1 MKIIY
6 KNQDDSIVILHPT
19 TEALAAYSINIIAQK
34 DVPAGVPYW
43 IVEDL
48 SIPEDRTFRAA
59 WRIPPTI
66 KPNGIGHNES
76 TFEGVPAWYL

>member
-6 KNQDDSIVILHPT
+6 KNQDESIAVLHPT
-19 TEALAAYSINIIAQK
+19 DEVLEQYSINIIAQK

-43 IVEDL
+43 IVED
-48 SIPEDRTFRAA
+48 SAIPEDRTFRDA

-76 TFEGVPAWYL
+76 TFEGVLV